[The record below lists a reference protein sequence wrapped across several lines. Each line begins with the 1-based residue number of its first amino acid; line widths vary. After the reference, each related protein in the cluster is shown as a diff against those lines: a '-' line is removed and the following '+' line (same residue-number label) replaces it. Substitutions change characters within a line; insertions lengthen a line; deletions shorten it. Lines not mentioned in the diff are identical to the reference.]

1 MIDNINR
8 RRASAYSWH
17 QLGTRCTV
25 MGTGPG
31 DIRLAAALVQ
41 GELALLDRTC
51 SRFRSDTELAEVTWG
66 RWSEVSA
73 LLFSL
78 ISAAI
83 RSAELSDGAVDPTVD
98 LARLGYDRD
107 LSLVQL
113 RYSPAEDRRAGPL
126 VLTPGWRGI
135 GLNASSSQVF
145 LPEGSTSISIQCQGV
160 GRGPG
165 RHHLCRGL
173 RRRFPG
179 QPRRRHRHCRAGSGR
194 WLAGDD
200 RGVGGHLRGGPGL
213 GCRPGGQP
221 APRRSG
227 HLLHRLPDLATGG
240 RLRHHII
247 DPSTGEPA
255 EPVWRTVSVAAA
267 SAELANTASTAA
279 VVFGEQAPLWLTERG
294 IAARLAPTWA
304 GSLHLRLARRP
315 RARRPAGRQPGAV
328 VIR

>member
-51 SRFRSDTELAEVTWG
+51 SRFRSDTELAEVTRG

-145 LPEGSTSISIQCQGV
+145 LPEGVDLDLGSSAKAWAADQAATTCAEVFGDGFLVNLGGDIATA
-160 GRGPG
+160 GPG
-165 RHHLCRGL
+165 PADGWQVMIEESAGTFGAGQDLGAGPVVSLHH
-173 RRRFPG
+173 
-179 QPRRRHRHCRAGSGR
+179 
-194 WLAGDD
+194 
-200 RGVGGHLRGGPGL
+200 GG
-213 GCRPGGQP
+213 
-221 APRRSG
+221 
-227 HLLHRLPDLATGG
+227 LATSSTVSRTWRQGG

-294 IAARLAPTWA
+294 IAARLAPTHGPVRYTCGWPVDREPGA
-304 GSLHLRLARRP
+304 
-315 RARRPAGRQPGAV
+315 RPADNLALL
-328 VIR
+328 